1 MIRILSAM
9 ILLFALLSPARA
21 GESRAMLA
29 AQQILDQARTSATD
43 CTRASEAL
51 VSILCAKQLRVGL
64 RSYYPGFS
72 VRDDNN
78 TFSGFEVD
86 IARRIADFLG
96 VRLVPVAVDTKT
108 RIPLVS
114 DGDID
119 LVIAT
124 MSHSVQ
130 RDGEVRFVRP
140 HYYASQS
147 VVVGARDSTV
157 HDWGDLVGRTVCL
170 PSGALAN
177 MIFIRHHIRI
187 LTFAQPEQLLDAL
200 EFNECA
206 FVTHDNT
213 FFTKALT
220 RPEWA
225 NRFAVKFS
233 FAPMPWGMAVAR
245 SGATQFAALLDEL
258 SAAFHADG
266 VFLRLARDHGLDDVF
281 LRDEQRR
288 WGSPRCIAADGT
300 ANANCAI
307 PLVADTSDANDIS
320 MMAAPAAWLEVAA
333 MDWLGLRLDLSTLKQ
348 RSTVGLL
355 LEGAGYSLA
364 LVVGVVLTTAAFAL
378 SLAWLMTHGPT
389 AMRLG
394 VVGLTAIGQTSP
406 LPLLLFFGFVVAG
419 GVTQYSGFV
428 ALGAAVVVI
437 GFYNGTNAAQAIRD
451 AHQAVQG
458 RSFLAAVSAAGIQ
471 LFAFLINATKG
482 SPAAGMIG
490 VPEFLNV
497 TTDLTA
503 YSRDRV
509 AVYLM
514 LLLFYTGLVLAVI
527 ALLSRL
533 ETWLGIFVRRSS

>member
-1 MIRILSAM
+1 MT
-9 ILLFALLSPARA
+9 
-21 GESRAMLA
+21 A
-29 AQQILDQARTSATD
+29 AQQMLDQARASTAGCTQTS
-43 CTRASEAL
+43 EVL
-51 VSILCAKQLRVGL
+51 VRILCAKQLRVGL

-72 VRDDNN
+72 VRDQSNA
-78 TFSGFEVD
+78 FSGFEVD

-96 VRLVPVAVDTKT
+96 VRLVPVVVDTKT
-108 RIPLVS
+108 RIPLVA

-119 LVIAT
+119 LVI
-124 MSHSVQ
+124 
-130 RDGEVRFVRP
+130 D
-140 HYYASQS
+140 
-147 VVVGARDSTV
+147 
-157 HDWGDLVGRTVCL
+157 
-170 PSGALAN
+170 
-177 MIFIRHHIRI
+177 
-187 LTFAQPEQLLDAL
+187 QPEQLLDAL

-206 FVTHDNT
+206 FVMHDNT
-213 FFTKALT
+213 FFAEALM
-220 RPEWA
+220 RPNWA
-225 NRFAVKFS
+225 NRFAVKFG
-233 FAPMPWGMAVAR
+233 FAPIPWGMAVAR
-245 SGATQFAALLDEL
+245 SGAKQFAALLDEL
-258 SAAFHADG
+258 SVAFHVDG

-281 LRDEQRR
+281 LLEEQSR
-288 WGSPRCIAADGT
+288 WALPRCIAADGMVE
-300 ANANCAI
+300 ANCLI
-307 PLVADTSDANDIS
+307 PPVDTSDANDVS
-320 MMAAPAAWLEVAA
+320 MMAAQAAWLEKAA
-333 MDWLGLRLDLSTLKQ
+333 TNWLGLRLDLSPLKHQ
-348 RSTVGLL
+348 SAIGLL
-355 LEGAGYSLA
+355 LEGVGYSLA
-364 LVVGVVLTTAAFAL
+364 LVVGVVLTTTAFAL

-394 VVGLTAIGQTSP
+394 VAGLAAIGQTSP

-437 GFYNGTNAAQAIRD
+437 GFYNGTNAAQAIKD

-458 RSFLAAVSAAGIQ
+458 RSFLSAVSAAGIQ

-509 AVYLM
+509 AVYLL

-533 ETWLGIFVRRSS
+533 ETWLGNFVRRSS

>member
-1 MIRILSAM
+1 
-9 ILLFALLSPARA
+9 
-21 GESRAMLA
+21 
-29 AQQILDQARTSATD
+29 
-43 CTRASEAL
+43 
-51 VSILCAKQLRVGL
+51 
-64 RSYYPGFS
+64 
-72 VRDDNN
+72 
-78 TFSGFEVD
+78 
-86 IARRIADFLG
+86 
-96 VRLVPVAVDTKT
+96 
-108 RIPLVS
+108 
-114 DGDID
+114 
-119 LVIAT
+119 
-124 MSHSVQ
+124 
-130 RDGEVRFVRP
+130 
-140 HYYASQS
+140 
-147 VVVGARDSTV
+147 
-157 HDWGDLVGRTVCL
+157 
-170 PSGALAN
+170 
-177 MIFIRHHIRI
+177 
-187 LTFAQPEQLLDAL
+187 
-200 EFNECA
+200 
-206 FVTHDNT
+206 
-213 FFTKALT
+213 
-220 RPEWA
+220 
-225 NRFAVKFS
+225 
-233 FAPMPWGMAVAR
+233 
-245 SGATQFAALLDEL
+245 
-258 SAAFHADG
+258 
-266 VFLRLARDHGLDDVF
+266 
-281 LRDEQRR
+281 
-288 WGSPRCIAADGT
+288 
-300 ANANCAI
+300 
-307 PLVADTSDANDIS
+307 VADTSDANDIS

>member
-1 MIRILSAM
+1 MIRSISA
-9 ILLFALLSPARA
+9 LLVLFALFLPARA
-21 GESRAMLA
+21 DESPAMTA
-29 AQQILDQARTSATD
+29 AQQMLDQARASTAGCTQTS
-43 CTRASEAL
+43 EVL
-51 VSILCAKQLRVGL
+51 VRILCAKQLRVGL

-72 VRDDNN
+72 VRDQSNA
-78 TFSGFEVD
+78 FSGFEVD

-96 VRLVPVAVDTKT
+96 VRLVPVVVDTKT
-108 RIPLVS
+108 RIPLVA

-124 MSHSVQ
+124 MSHNVQ

-147 VVVGARDSTV
+147 VVVGARDRTV
-157 HDWGDLVGRTVCL
+157 HDWDDLVGQTVCL
-170 PSGALAN
+170 PSGAISN
-177 MIFIRHHIRI
+177 IVFIRHHIRI
-187 LTFAQPEQLLDAL
+187 LTFDQPEQLLDAL

-206 FVTHDNT
+206 FVMHDNT
-213 FFTKALT
+213 FFAEALM
-220 RPEWA
+220 RPNWA
-225 NRFAVKFS
+225 NRFAVKFG
-233 FAPMPWGMAVAR
+233 FAPTPWGMAVAR
-245 SGATQFAALLDEL
+245 SGAKQFAALLDEL
-258 SAAFHADG
+258 SVAFHVDG

-281 LRDEQRR
+281 LLEEQSR
-288 WGSPRCIAADGT
+288 WALPRCIAADGMVE
-300 ANANCAI
+300 ANCLI
-307 PLVADTSDANDIS
+307 PPVDTSDANDVS
-320 MMAAPAAWLEVAA
+320 MMAAQAAWLEKAA
-333 MDWLGLRLDLSTLKQ
+333 TNWLGLRLDLSPLKHQ
-348 RSTVGLL
+348 SAIGLL
-355 LEGAGYSLA
+355 LEGVGYSLA
-364 LVVGVVLTTAAFAL
+364 LVVGVVLTTTAFAL

-394 VVGLTAIGQTSP
+394 VAGLAAIGQTSP

-437 GFYNGTNAAQAIRD
+437 GFYNGTNAAQAIKD

-458 RSFLAAVSAAGIQ
+458 RSFLSAVSAAGIQ

-509 AVYLM
+509 AVYLL

-533 ETWLGIFVRRSS
+533 ETWLGNFVRRSS